1 MRPEGRPA
9 GPDQRSRGGEAPAA
23 RLLVLVPFAVI
34 TISVV
39 LAIALA
45 FHLHASLLA
54 FGLGGAGLGSLALL
68 PFKSYRRGSLDS
80 ELASHLDVRSLV
92 RTKRISIP
100 GFKRAYN
107 PSMIEF
113 GAGYCLCFRVRYY
126 SLVTFLKRVV
136 NVRTSYLGIVQLDSD
151 FRISGIP
158 RILEIRSWSNQA
170 TETAQDGR
178 LIWFGGRALLFF
190 NDYGASRDRRTCA
203 IYVVAL
209 VESEGALAPEGP
221 AVSLVYDRMGPIEK
235 NWIPFVAG
243 DRLLL
248 VYSGQP
254 HCVLE
259 PDLAT
264 GRCREV
270 SVCATDA
277 HWKWGEIRGGTPAFP
292 VEEGFMTFFHS
303 SRELP
308 AQTIFGSK
316 IARSYAM
323 GAYIF
328 DNASPFRITRISA
341 PLGSKDFYADNRRM
355 VVFPSGVVRE
365 GPRIHVSWGKNDEQ
379 VWVSTFD
386 AGLLVPSLL
395 SLS

>member
-1 MRPEGRPA
+1 M
-9 GPDQRSRGGEAPAA
+9 
-23 RLLVLVPFAVI
+23 LVPFAVVAV
-34 TISVV
+34 SVIF
-39 LAIALA
+39 ASALA
-45 FHLHASLLA
+45 SYLHLDLLA
-54 FGLGGAGLGSLALL
+54 FGLGGAGLGFVAIL
-68 PFKSYRRGSLDS
+68 PFKSYRIGSLDAA
-80 ELASHLDVRSLV
+80 LASNLDGSSLI

-126 SLVTFLKRVV
+126 NLLTFLKRVV

-151 FRISGIP
+151 FRVSGIP
-158 RILEIRSWSNQA
+158 RILGIRSWSDKP

-178 LIWFGGRALLFF
+178 LIWFEGRALLFF
-190 NDYGASRDRRTCA
+190 NDYGASRDRASCA
-203 IYVVAL
+203 IYVVGL
-209 VESEGALAPEGP
+209 VERAGALAPEGP
-221 AVSLVYDRMGPIEK
+221 AVRLIYDRMGPVEK
-235 NWIPFVAG
+235 NWVPFVAG

-259 PDLAT
+259 PDLTT
-264 GRCREV
+264 GHCREV
-270 SVCATDA
+270 AVCATDA
-277 HWKWGEIRGGTPAFP
+277 DWKWGEIRGGTPAFP
-292 VEEGFMTFFHS
+292 MEEGFMTFFHS

-328 DNASPFRITRISA
+328 DGASPFGITRIST
-341 PLGSKDFYADNRRM
+341 PLGTKDFYAGNRRM

-365 GPRIHVSWGKNDEQ
+365 GARIHVSWGKNDEQ

-386 AGLLVPSLL
+386 ARLLVPSLL
-395 SLS
+395 PLS